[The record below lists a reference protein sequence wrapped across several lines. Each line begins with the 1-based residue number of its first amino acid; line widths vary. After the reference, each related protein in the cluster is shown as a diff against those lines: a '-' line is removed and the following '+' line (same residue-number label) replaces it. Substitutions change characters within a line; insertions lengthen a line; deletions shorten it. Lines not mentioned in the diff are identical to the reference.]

1 MNVSI
6 PNTRAAN
13 LRSTAGGAGL
23 ALVLAGGL
31 LLMLQYLSLRR
42 EALDDARA
50 QAQIIASSSAAA
62 VMFQDS
68 EAAGDTLDS
77 LSTLASIQ
85 SARISDAAGNVI
97 AVHPRSEDLASVS
110 NTECGFRCARVSAPI
125 ALQGQPVGTVQLQL
139 DLRRV
144 HTRLLGLAGAFLIA
158 AMAALALTLPLMK
171 RMRARVSA
179 AESRLEYLA
188 HFDPVTGQK
197 NRNAFNACLNRSLQ
211 RESGVRQALMQ
222 LDIDR
227 FKEVND
233 TLGHLGGDELLRQVG
248 SRIASAMR
256 PGDQLFRL
264 GGDEFG
270 VVMGAV
276 KSATEAR
283 LVAEAILDQ
292 FGAPFRIDGQ
302 QLIVTASAGISLWPD
317 DAEQFQEL
325 AGNADAAM
333 YAAKREGRNRVAL
346 FEPRLR
352 EAQIAKLKLQTDLR
366 RALEQNQFQLHYQPQ
381 VRTQD
386 GQLQGAEA
394 LLRWSHP
401 ELGRILPGTF
411 IPIAEDCGLIV
422 EIGRWV
428 IHEACR
434 QAAVWRTQ
442 GYGNIRLAVNLSV
455 RQTRDEQLPAFIDS
469 VLADTGMPPNYL
481 ELEIT
486 ESVLMEEAD
495 LAIAQLARLR
505 ARGLHLAIDDF
516 GTGYSSMV
524 YLKRLPIDKLKID
537 MTFVQ
542 AIPGDGEA
550 ITTAILAMAN
560 GLGLA
565 VVAEGVETALQHEFL
580 RRNGCEQVQGFR
592 IGAAVPPEEFAAC
605 WLAPATQQDLR
616 MV

>member
-1 MNVSI
+1 MSELI
-6 PNTRAAN
+6 PGTSALN
-13 LRSTAGGAGL
+13 LRSTAGGAAL
-23 ALVLAGGL
+23 ALILAGGL
-31 LLMLQYLSLRR
+31 LLALQYLSLRR

-50 QAQIIASSSAAA
+50 QAHIIASNSAAA
-62 VMFQDS
+62 VMFRDS
-68 EAAGDTLDS
+68 EAAADTLDS
-77 LSTLASIQ
+77 LSTLASVRH
-85 SARISDAAGNVI
+85 ARISDTAGNVVAI
-97 AVHPRSEDLASVS
+97 HPRLDYQRLPPRKDCSF
-110 NTECGFRCARVSAPI
+110 NCALVSAPI
-125 ALQGQPVGTVQLQL
+125 AVQGQQVGTVVLEL

-144 HTRLLGLAGAFLIA
+144 HTRLLGLAGAFVIA
-158 AMAALALTLPLMK
+158 AMVAFGLTLPLMK

-188 HFDPVTGQK
+188 HYDPVTGQK
-197 NRNAFNACLNRSLQ
+197 NRNAFNAYLNRSLK
-211 RESGVRQALMQ
+211 RGSGPRQALMQ

-233 TLGHLGGDELLRQVG
+233 TLGHLGGDELLQQVG
-248 SRIASAMR
+248 SRIAAAMR

-264 GGDEFG
+264 GGDEFA
-270 VVMGAV
+270 VMMGAV
-276 KSATEAR
+276 ASAAEAHA
-283 LVAEAILDQ
+283 VGEAILDQ
-292 FGAPFRIDGQ
+292 FGAPFRITGQ
-302 QLIVTASAGISLWPD
+302 QLVVTASAGISLWPD

-346 FEPRLR
+346 FEPQLR
-352 EAQIAKLKLQTDLR
+352 DAQIAKLKLQVDLR

-381 VRTQD
+381 VRTRD

-394 LLRWSHP
+394 LLRWTHP
-401 ELGRILPGTF
+401 ELGQISPATF

-422 EIGRWV
+422 DIGRWV
-428 IHEACR
+428 IREACR

-469 VLADTGMPPNYL
+469 VLADTGVPAHLL

-486 ESVLMEEAD
+486 ESVLMEETD

-516 GTGYSSMV
+516 GTGYSSMM
-524 YLKRLPIDKLKID
+524 YLKTLRIDRLKID

-550 ITTAILAMAN
+550 ITTAILAMAH
-560 GLGLA
+560 GLGLT
-565 VVAEGVETALQHEFL
+565 VVAEGVETALQYEFL
-580 RRNGCEQVQGFR
+580 LRTGCEQVQGFR
-592 IGAAVPPEEFAAC
+592 IGAAVPADEFASC
-605 WLAPATQQDLR
+605 WLAPTAQQDLQLI
-616 MV
+616 

>member
-23 ALVLAGGL
+23 ALILAGGL

-42 EALDDARA
+42 EALDDARV

-77 LSTLASIQ
+77 LSTLASIHR
-85 SARISDAAGNVI
+85 ARISDAAGNVV
-97 AVHPRSEDLASVS
+97 AAHPRSEDSAPLVD
-110 NTECGFRCARVSAPI
+110 TECGFGCAQVSAPI
-125 ALQGQPVGTVQLQL
+125 ALQGQQVGVVQLEL

-158 AMAALALTLPLMK
+158 AMAAFALTLPLMK
-171 RMRARVSA
+171 RMRTRVSE

-211 RESGVRQALMQ
+211 RESGTRQALMQ

-256 PGDQLFRL
+256 PGDELFRL

-270 VVMGAV
+270 VVMSAV

-366 RALEQNQFQLHYQPQ
+366 RALEQDQFQLHYQPQ

-386 GQLQGAEA
+386 GRLQGAEA
-394 LLRWSHP
+394 LLRWTHP
-401 ELGRILPGTF
+401 ELGRILPSTF

-428 IHEACR
+428 IREACR

-550 ITTAILAMAN
+550 ITTAILAMAH

-565 VVAEGVETALQHEFL
+565 VVAEGVETASQYEFL
-580 RRNGCEQVQGFR
+580 RRAGCEQVQGFR
-592 IGAAVPPEEFAAC
+592 IGAAVPPDEFATC
-605 WLAPATQQDLR
+605 WLSPSARQDLR
-616 MV
+616 LV

>member
-1 MNVSI
+1 MNVLI

-13 LRSTAGGAGL
+13 LRSMAGGAAL
-23 ALVLAGGL
+23 ALILAGGL
-31 LLMLQYLSLRR
+31 LMMMQYLSLRR
-42 EALDDARA
+42 EALDDARV

-77 LSTLASIQ
+77 LSTLASIH
-85 SARISDAAGNVI
+85 SARVSDAAGNVI
-97 AVHPRSEDLASVS
+97 AAHPRSKNLAPVS
-110 NTECGFRCARVSAPI
+110 NIECGFGCAVVSAPI
-125 ALQGQPVGTVQLQL
+125 ALQGQQVGTVQLEL

-144 HTRLLGLAGAFLIA
+144 HARLLGLAGAFVIA
-158 AMAALALTLPLMK
+158 AMAAFALTLPLMK
-171 RMRARVSA
+171 RMRARVSE

-197 NRNAFNACLNRSLQ
+197 NRNAFNACLNRSLLG
-211 RESGVRQALMQ
+211 ESGKRQALMQ

-248 SRIASAMR
+248 SRIAAAMR
-256 PGDQLFRL
+256 QGDQLFRL

-276 KSATEAR
+276 NSAAEAR
-283 LVAEAILDQ
+283 AVAEAILDQ

-352 EAQIAKLKLQTDLR
+352 DAQIAKLKLQTDLR
-366 RALEQNQFQLHYQPQ
+366 RALDQDQFRLHYQPQ
-381 VRTQD
+381 VSTQD
-386 GQLQGAEA
+386 GRLQGAEA
-394 LLRWSHP
+394 LLRWTHP
-401 ELGRILPGTF
+401 EFGQILPATF

-422 EIGRWV
+422 DIGRWV
-428 IHEACR
+428 IREACR

-469 VLADTGMPPNYL
+469 VLANTSVPAHCL

-550 ITTAILAMAN
+550 ITTAILAMAH
-560 GLGLA
+560 GLGLT
-565 VVAEGVETALQHEFL
+565 VVAEGVETASQHEFL
-580 RRNGCEQVQGFR
+580 RRAGCEQVQGFR
-592 IGAAVPPEEFAAC
+592 IGAAVPSDEFATC
-605 WLAPATQQDLR
+605 WLSPSTRQDLR
-616 MV
+616 LI